1 MNLHHGIQMLVLG
14 AGREMFAIRHEEL
27 RLMFRQHS
35 DRAFQRGLAKFV
47 HAGLLERVARG
58 VYVNHAADWRGATG
72 LGEIVYALRPD
83 HLTYMSYETAL
94 ADCGSLSQVPFW
106 YTLATTG
113 RGGEYRAAHMDILLR
128 HTNRSDGEIVRN
140 TVFDERYR
148 VRTAHPQMALEDTR
162 RAVPLLV
169 KELDMETHSEVVEE
183 WGAYRA

>member
-1 MNLHHGIQMLVLG
+1 
-14 AGREMFAIRHEEL
+14 
-27 RLMFRQHS
+27 MFRQHS

-47 HAGLLERVARG
+47 RSGLLERVARG
-58 VYVNHAADWRGATG
+58 VYVNHAADCRGATG

-94 ADCGSLSQVPFW
+94 ADCGTLSQVPFW

-128 HTNRSDGEIVRN
+128 HTSRSDAQILRN
-140 TVFDERYR
+140 TAFDERYK

-162 RAVPLLV
+162 RAIPLLAR
-169 KELDMETHSEVVEE
+169 ELDMETHREVVEE
-183 WGAYRA
+183 WGPYRA